1 MPLLRAG
8 WVPLNAGGAQLQ
20 QPHSQH
26 QQEAEHAKSSLGPA
40 VFHLGNF
47 CEAATLAITCEPLK
61 ALPDEAASP
70 AAAAAL
76 SPTWGHDYT
85 LCGTCAAVL
94 CSVLQGARIYAR
106 HSAHD
111 AAWPFCWRER
121 ERVCGVYTLASQLR
135 SSNIIKKG
143 IKSSREIAFLHLDCI
158 RIF

>member
-1 MPLLRAG
+1 M
-8 WVPLNAGGAQLQ
+8 
-20 QPHSQH
+20 
-26 QQEAEHAKSSLGPA
+26 GPA

-47 CEAATLAITCEPLK
+47 CEAATFAITCEPLK
-61 ALPDEAASP
+61 TLPDEAAAVE
-70 AAAAAL
+70 AAASAL
-76 SPTWGHDYT
+76 APTWGHDYT

-94 CSVLQGARIYAR
+94 VLHGARIYAR

-111 AAWPFCWRER
+111 ATWPFCCRPCEER
-121 ERVCGVYTLASQLR
+121 ECGDCRHYCGEYTLASQLR